1 MIISNDDLGVYFEVV
16 VKNTSTFFLSLHN
29 VPKQLPRA
37 SEPVSSPTA
46 YTSHKSNVIHVP
58 FRPVSLREH
67 PSPPISLLARVD
79 QEEYIFLP
87 NASALVT
94 VSNHDLSQSDEH
106 YIRIIAPMTDNNGTG
121 IVELEGIW
129 LSEGGQLLRIEGTFG
144 NENLDDE
151 DLLSA
156 ETEQVGGVRM
166 GGPLQSNDCS
176 KGGREGGKCKLE
188 DAALIQET
196 RKKMLEV
203 ITDSPGSV
211 PGNRRS
217 SRTGGADGLLAGVMG
232 WEYLLGEIF
241 GADHVGVGVD
251 GMCLTQDCIGGVG
264 QPNGIGDVFFRRS
277 VFGFIFIAR
286 TA

>member
-1 MIISNDDLGVYFEVV
+1 M
-16 VKNTSTFFLSLHN
+16 
-29 VPKQLPRA
+29 
-37 SEPVSSPTA
+37 
-46 YTSHKSNVIHVP
+46 
-58 FRPVSLREH
+58 
-67 PSPPISLLARVD
+67 
-79 QEEYIFLP
+79 P

-94 VSNHDLSQSDEH
+94 VCNHDLSESDEH

-129 LSEGGQLLRIEGTFG
+129 LSKGGQLIRIEGTLD
-144 NENLDDE
+144 NEDPDDE
-151 DLLSA
+151 DLLGA
-156 ETEQVGGVRM
+156 ENGRVGRVRM
-166 GGPLQSNDCS
+166 GGPPESNDCS
-176 KGGREGGKCKLE
+176 KGGKCNAE
-188 DAALIQET
+188 DALLNEEN

-241 GADHVGVGVD
+241 GADHVGIGVD

-277 VFGFIFIAR
+277 VKEVLFIFR
-286 TA
+286 SLRRKGR